1 MVAIN
6 TQYHAQY
13 SQVYGDKFNH
23 KMAKSSSLKYL
34 RNDNGGMMILIVPQ
48 FIMQSKLYSKLLY
61 TKNYTTFQENVRSCF
76 KHVSSHSVCP
86 TELNKLEI
94 NDACMLL
101 CSLSTS
107 HLTGNFQPPQ
117 CTRRYSCFL
126 FTTYSII
133 VCWLVVSCIIIV
145 S

>member
-1 MVAIN
+1 MHSIARFMEIN
-6 TQYHAQY
+6 LTTKWLKILQI
-13 SQVYGDKFNH
+13 
-23 KMAKSSSLKYL
+23 LKYL
-34 RNDNGGMMILIVPQ
+34 RNDNGGRMILIVPQ
-48 FIMQSKLYSKLLY
+48 FIMQSKLYSKLLH

-107 HLTGNFQPPQ
+107 HLTGNFSHHNAQGDI
-117 CTRRYSCFL
+117 L
-126 FTTYSII
+126 
-133 VCWLVVSCIIIV
+133 VSCSPLIQLLSV
-145 S
+145 GWWYHA